1 VRWFFVYTMTPYIV
15 HSRQRGTTLIE
26 LLIAVGI
33 TMLLVSAAAYVYLL
47 TRESQGASERTSARD
62 ETGAFALQVLGH
74 EIMNAG
80 FYPATMPPPPP
91 LAPASSPVTQ
101 RQVNTVSSYPPATS
115 IPTAN
120 ATDWIAPAAVYLNAI
135 YGCEGSKFD
144 HVTGSCGTT
153 DHTLPDSIVV
163 NYFTSESSD
172 EAATMGQRRDCT
184 GSDVGN
190 DPSNAIRKLNSPTP
204 IPAFG
209 IVALTEDTT
218 IAPQQPLF
226 VSNRYGLNATN
237 IVVNVGMNDQAVAT
251 QSLACS
257 GNGSSFFGVTNTAAY
272 QPILAGID
280 DMQFTYGVFQTDA
293 TRAPDRFYTADEV
306 NGLGNVVIAGVSMG
320 PWARVVAVR
329 VCLMTSTLGANTKI
343 TDKAGELRTYLDC
356 ANQTQTQAATDLTL
370 HKRHVQIFGVRNR
383 LNQGF

>member
-1 VRWFFVYTMTPYIV
+1 
-15 HSRQRGTTLIE
+15 
-26 LLIAVGI
+26 
-33 TMLLVSAAAYVYLL
+33 
-47 TRESQGASERTSARD
+47 
-62 ETGAFALQVLGH
+62 
-74 EIMNAG
+74 
-80 FYPATMPPPPP
+80 
-91 LAPASSPVTQ
+91 
-101 RQVNTVSSYPPATS
+101 
-115 IPTAN
+115 
-120 ATDWIAPAAVYLNAI
+120 
-135 YGCEGSKFD
+135 
-144 HVTGSCGTT
+144 
-153 DHTLPDSIVV
+153 
-163 NYFTSESSD
+163 
-172 EAATMGQRRDCT
+172 MGQRRDCT

-356 ANQTQTQAATDLTL
+356 ANQTQTQAATDIAL

>member
-1 VRWFFVYTMTPYIV
+1 MT
-15 HSRQRGTTLIE
+15 HTLATHRQRGASLIE

-33 TMLLVSAAAYVYLL
+33 TMFLVSAAAYVYLL
-47 TRESQGASERTSARD
+47 TRESQGVSERTSARD
-62 ETGAFALQVLGH
+62 EIGAFALQLLGR

-91 LAPASSPVTQ
+91 LAPASPVTQ
-101 RQVNTVSSYPPATS
+101 RQVNTVSGYPPAAS
-115 IPTAN
+115 IPTAKP
-120 ATDWIAPAAVYLNAI
+120 TDWTAPHVNYLHAI

-144 HVTGSCGTT
+144 HVTATCGAV
-153 DHTLPDSIVV
+153 DNTLPDSIVI
-163 NYFTSESSD
+163 NYFTSESKD

-184 GSDVGN
+184 GADVGN
-190 DPSNAIRKLNSPTP
+190 DDKATQFVNRVRKLNSPTP
-204 IPAFG
+204 IPAAG
-209 IVALTEDTT
+209 IVALTEDAT

-237 IVVNVGMNDQAVAT
+237 IVVNVGMKDQGVTT

-257 GNGSSFFGVTNTAAY
+257 GNGSSFFGTANTTAY

-280 DMQFTYGVFQTDA
+280 DMQLTYGVFNTES
-293 TRAPDRFYTADEV
+293 TRAPDRFYRADQV
-306 NGLGNVVIAGVSMG
+306 NALGNIAIAGVTMG
-320 PWARVVAVR
+320 PWERVVAVR
-329 VCLMTSTLGANTKI
+329 VCLMTSTLGGSTKI
-343 TDKAGELRTYLDC
+343 ADKTGALRTYLNC
-356 ANQTQTQAATDLTL
+356 ADQPITQLATDLSL